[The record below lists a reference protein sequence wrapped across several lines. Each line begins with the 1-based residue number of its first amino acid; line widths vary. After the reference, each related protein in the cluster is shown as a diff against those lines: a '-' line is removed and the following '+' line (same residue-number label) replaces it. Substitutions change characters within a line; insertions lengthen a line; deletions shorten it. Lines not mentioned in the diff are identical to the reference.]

1 MEITKE
7 ISNTKLVL
15 LRDKIQNLHKKHH
28 IPICKI
34 FMKHSCDCSE
44 NKNGIFINLSKIPIN
59 IIQELYEYLNYIDTQ
74 EAQINILEDEK
85 KIYEQLLTT
94 PHSS

>member
-1 MEITKE
+1 
-7 ISNTKLVL
+7 
-15 LRDKIQNLHKKHH
+15 
-28 IPICKI
+28 
-34 FMKHSCDCSE
+34 MKHSCDFSE